1 MSVSPIVLIV
11 DDDFHTAQLFKMIV
25 ERAGYD
31 GLTALDAQEAI
42 TLLNEKR
49 PALVLLDLGLPGM
62 NGLELIK
69 YIRAQEALSHTRIL
83 IVSAYTDMIARAR
96 RSSADDYLIKPI
108 SNTQLISKIKALL
121 EK

>member
-1 MSVSPIVLIV
+1 MSVSSLVLIV

-25 ERAGYD
+25 ERAGFD

-42 TLLNEKR
+42 ILLNEKR

-96 RSSADDYLIKPI
+96 RSNADDYLVKPI